1 MSNEDTPR
9 PSGSRRRFLRLAA
22 GGALLTAAPIASVG
36 CSKPEVKTEP
46 TPAAPA
52 HVADATPADASRVR
66 IASVPTAV
74 EGNVLPSLIA
84 DFKKESGLRIELVST
99 NDVYEQARAGNVDLA
114 ISHYGHK
121 HAEQFVMDGFG
132 EWPRTL
138 FSNQMALLGP
148 KSDPAKVRGLE
159 DVGEAFKRIAQTKS
173 PFLLNDI
180 DGVRYLTEVLWNVAG
195 RPDRTGWFLDD
206 RKFRK
211 EDAILLAAKQQA
223 YVFWGLTPFLRAKT
237 ATLDLEPLVLGDP
250 LLQRMLVS
258 IIVKPSKVPLVN
270 AAGALAFQNFLLS
283 PVTQARV
290 RECRYPGAARITWVP
305 GGRHNRTAMLPK
317 G

>member
-1 MSNEDTPR
+1 MRMSNDDGRGTH
-9 PSGSRRRFLRLAA
+9 GSRRNFVRLAA
-22 GGALLTAAPIASVG
+22 AGAIIGALPS
-36 CSKPEVKTEP
+36 CSKPRENAPVVPPAPE
-46 TPAAPA
+46 PAAATALDVGPK
-52 HVADATPADASRVR
+52 DAGRVR
-66 IASVPTAV
+66 VVSVPTAV

-84 DFKKESGLRIELVST
+84 DFNKTSGLRIELTST
-99 NDVYEQARAGNVDLA
+99 DDVYGLARLGKADLA

-159 DVGEAFKRIAQTKS
+159 DLGEAFRRIAQTRS
-173 PFLLNDI
+173 PFVLNDI
-180 DGVRYLTEVLWNVAG
+180 DGVRYLTELLWNVAG
-195 RPDRTGWFLDD
+195 KPDRAGWLLDD

-211 EDAILLAAKQQA
+211 VDAIHLAEQKQA
-223 YVFWGLTPFLRAKT
+223 YVFWGLTPFLREKST
-237 ATLDLEPLVLGDP
+237 TLEPLVLGDA

-258 IIVKPSKVPLVN
+258 IIVKPAKIANVN
-270 AAGALAFQNFLLS
+270 SEGALAFQTFLLQ
-283 PVTQARV
+283 PETQARV
-290 RECRYPGAARITWVP
+290 RECRYPGDAKITWVP
-305 GGRHNRTAMLPK
+305 GGRHNRTAILPK